1 MSEIPERDWRLE
13 RRVKKLEDKVKLLPD
28 EIFILVLK
36 ALEESINSQPETDP
50 NQLTLP
56 IEKKLS

>member
-1 MSEIPERDWRLE
+1 MSEIPERDWRLA

-36 ALEESINSQPETDP
+36 ALEESINSQTKIDP

-56 IEKKLS
+56 IEKE